1 MTRFTPI
8 PELPQ
13 TDVDPWLVTYLSAIQ
28 ENVELLTGF
37 RREPGAA
44 SQAVTRSAIT
54 VTQPQA
60 QNMTVVSTA
69 AGGLSIPTGSGV
81 IQVPSL
87 AAYSQTLTDLQTLA
101 NDVAALHATV
111 SALIAQLKG

>member
-13 TDVDPWLVTYLSAIQ
+13 TDIDPWLVTYLSAIQ

-44 SQAVTRSAIT
+44 SQALVKSSVTT
-54 VTQPQA
+54 PLPPA

-101 NDVAALHATV
+101 NDVASLHSSL

>member
-1 MTRFTPI
+1 MARFTPI

-13 TDVDPWLVTYLSAIQ
+13 ANIDEWLVTYLSSIQ

-37 RREPGAA
+37 RREPGSA

-54 VTQPQA
+54 VSDPQPQ
-60 QNMTVVSTA
+60 NLTVVSTA
-69 AGGLSIPTGSGV
+69 GGGLSIPTGAGT

>member
-13 TDVDPWLVTYLSAIQ
+13 TDVDPWLVTFLSAIQ

-44 SQAVTRSAIT
+44 SQAITRSAVT
-54 VTQPQA
+54 VTQPQT

-69 AGGLSIPTGSGV
+69 TGGYSIPTGSGV

-87 AAYSQTLTDLQTLA
+87 AAHTQALTDLQTLA
-101 NDVAALHATV
+101 NDVASLHSSLSV
-111 SALIAQLKG
+111 LIAQLKG